1 MSGEAPTA
9 GVRLRVE
16 WALSLLAALALL
28 VVGEGL
34 VGSAVGDAAADRWC
48 LVAGAVLAYELW
60 FLRRHLPTNGEPDGP
75 LRESLGPANALTV
88 VRGGLYAA
96 AGGFLLVPPTA
107 GVRWVPGLCYGV
119 GAALDFA
126 DGWVAR
132 RTGRRSVLG
141 ERLDLAFDTLGF
153 LVVPLVGVAWGRLPP
168 WYLALGLARY
178 CFRAGEAYRRCR
190 GRPVAP
196 LPESRVRRPLA
207 ALQMA
212 VVTAALLPVLPARTT
227 VLLATAAM
235 VPSLLVFGRDW
246 LVVSGRIGDGTDADA
261 DADSDA
267 DADADADRE
276 GAVGAPPEPAETL
289 PEATDGGHGG
299 CPGRSTGRER

>member
-1 MSGEAPTA
+1 MSGETPTA

-16 WALSLLAALALL
+16 WALTALAALAL
-28 VVGEGL
+28 VAVGREL
-34 VGSAVGDAAADRWC
+34 VGSAVDDAAARRWV

-60 FLRRHLPTNGEPDGP
+60 FLRRHLARNAEPDGP

-119 GAALDFA
+119 GAVLDFV

-132 RTGRRSVLG
+132 RTDRQSVLG
-141 ERLDLAFDTLGF
+141 ARLDLAFDTLGF
-153 LVVPLVGVAWGRLPP
+153 LVVPLVAVAWGRLPA

-178 CFRAGEAYRRCR
+178 CFRAGEAYRRYR
-190 GRPVAP
+190 GRPVGS

-207 ALQMA
+207 ALQMG
-212 VVTAALLPVLPARTT
+212 VITAALLPTLPTRVT
-227 VLLATAAM
+227 VPLATAAM
-235 VPSLLVFGRDW
+235 APSLLVFGRDW
-246 LVVSGRIGDGTDADA
+246 LVVSGRLDAGGDDDGEGTA
-261 DADSDA
+261 
-267 DADADADRE
+267 
-276 GAVGAPPEPAETL
+276 GVPPLPA
-289 PEATDGGHGG
+289 
-299 CPGRSTGRER
+299 GRER

>member
-1 MSGEAPTA
+1 MSGETPTA

-16 WALSLLAALALL
+16 WALTALAALAL
-28 VVGEGL
+28 VAVGREL
-34 VGSAVGDAAADRWC
+34 VGSAVGDAAAGRWV

-60 FLRRHLPTNGEPDGP
+60 FLRRHLARNAEPDGP

-119 GAALDFA
+119 GAVLDFV

-132 RTGRRSVLG
+132 RTDRQSVLG
-141 ERLDLAFDTLGF
+141 ARLDLAFDTLGF
-153 LVVPLVGVAWGRLPP
+153 LVVALVAVAWGRLPA

-178 CFRAGEAYRRCR
+178 CFRAGEAYRRYR
-190 GRPVAP
+190 GRPVGS

-207 ALQMA
+207 ALQMG
-212 VVTAALLPVLPARTT
+212 VITAALLPTLPTRVT
-227 VLLATAAM
+227 VPLA
-235 VPSLLVFGRDW
+235 PSLLVFGRDW
-246 LVVSGRIGDGTDADA
+246 LVVSGRLDAGGDDDGEGTA
-261 DADSDA
+261 
-267 DADADADRE
+267 
-276 GAVGAPPEPAETL
+276 GVPPLPA
-289 PEATDGGHGG
+289 
-299 CPGRSTGRER
+299 GRER

>member
-1 MSGEAPTA
+1 MSGETPTA

-16 WALSLLAALALL
+16 WALTALAALAL
-28 VVGEGL
+28 VAVGREL
-34 VGSAVGDAAADRWC
+34 VGSAVGDAAAGRWV

-60 FLRRHLPTNGEPDGP
+60 FLRRHLARNAEPDGP

-119 GAALDFA
+119 GAVLDFV

-132 RTGRRSVLG
+132 RTDRQSVLG
-141 ERLDLAFDTLGF
+141 ARLDLAFDTLGF
-153 LVVPLVGVAWGRLPP
+153 LVVPLVAVAWGRLPA

-178 CFRAGEAYRRCR
+178 CFRAGEAYRRYR
-190 GRPVAP
+190 GRPVGS

-207 ALQMA
+207 ALQMG
-212 VVTAALLPVLPARTT
+212 VITAALLPTLPTRVT
-227 VLLATAAM
+227 VPLATAAM
-235 VPSLLVFGRDW
+235 APSLLVFGRDW
-246 LVVSGRIGDGTDADA
+246 LVVSGRLDAGGDDDGEGTA
-261 DADSDA
+261 
-267 DADADADRE
+267 
-276 GAVGAPPEPAETL
+276 GVPPLPA
-289 PEATDGGHGG
+289 
-299 CPGRSTGRER
+299 GRER